1 MKPLTREDWLKNPQ
15 PRNMWVW
22 DDEDD
27 SGKDRQILKV
37 IYFTNEPF
45 PVVTV
50 ETDET
55 YVEQYRFCA
64 EIEKPRRMTYQE
76 LSWWLTEKPH
86 REYKLSDKS
95 FVCNKFYYSES
106 QQYKSVPAKILIRE
120 NGGAWK
126 EPLIEVTQ

>member
-55 YVEQYRFCA
+55 NVEQYRFCA

-76 LSWWLTEKPH
+76 LSWWLTENPR
-86 REYKLSDKS
+86 REYKFRDKP
-95 FVCNKFYYSES
+95 FVYNKFYYSES
-106 QQYKSVPAKILIRE
+106 QQDESVPAKILIRE
-120 NGGAWK
+120 NGGAWQL
-126 EPLIEVTQ
+126 PFIEVEL